1 MTIKIAI
8 AGSSGRM
15 GQMLIEAVLAQPD
28 CQLFTALD
36 RENSPAI
43 GKDAAAFLGKS
54 CGVNISADFAS
65 LAGADVLIDFT
76 RPEGTLQHL
85 AACQTHGVNMIIG
98 TTGFEEAGK
107 AAIEAAAH
115 QIAIVH
121 AYNMSAGVNLLVK
134 LLEVAAKTLNTG
146 YDIEILEM
154 HHRMK
159 VDAPSG
165 TALMLGDAVA
175 SALGRS
181 LDECAVYDRQG
192 ITGER
197 DPSSI
202 GFATLRGGDVIGDHT
217 VIFAGMGERIEIS
230 HKASNRTIYAQGSVR
245 AARFLNDK
253 KTGLFNMQD
262 VLGLSEVI

>member
-1 MTIKIAI
+1 MTNKIAI

-15 GQMLIEAVLAQPD
+15 GQMLIEAVLAQAD
-28 CQLFTALD
+28 CQLFAALD

-43 GKDAAAFLGKS
+43 GQDAAAFLGKS
-54 CGVNISADFAS
+54 CGIKISS
-65 LAGADVLIDFT
+65 ELKNLAGADVLIDFT

-85 AACQTHGVNMIIG
+85 AACQQHGVNIIIG
-98 TTGFEEAGK
+98 TTGFEEADK
-107 AAIEAAAH
+107 AAIQAAAQ

-175 SALGRS
+175 GALGRS
-181 LDECAVYDRQG
+181 LDECAVYDRHG

-202 GFATLRGGDVIGDHT
+202 GF
-217 VIFAGMGERIEIS
+217 
-230 HKASNRTIYAQGSVR
+230 
-245 AARFLNDK
+245 
-253 KTGLFNMQD
+253 
-262 VLGLSEVI
+262 

>member
-15 GQMLIEAVLAQPD
+15 GQMLIEAVLAQAD
-28 CQLFTALD
+28 CQLFAALD

-43 GKDAAAFLGKS
+43 GQDAAAFLGKS
-54 CGVNISADFAS
+54 CGIKISS
-65 LAGADVLIDFT
+65 ELKNLAGADVLIDFT

-85 AACQTHGVNMIIG
+85 AACQQHGVKMIIG
-98 TTGFEEAGK
+98 TTGFEEAGT
-107 AAIEAAAH
+107 AAIQAAAQ

-175 SALGRS
+175 GALGRS

-217 VIFAGMGERIEIS
+217 VIFAGMGERIEVS
-230 HKASNRTIYAQGSVR
+230 HKASNRTIYAQGSIR
-245 AARFLNDK
+245 AARFLNSQ

-262 VLGLSEVI
+262 VLGLT

>member
-1 MTIKIAI
+1 MSIKIAI

-15 GQMLIEAVLAQPD
+15 GRMLIEAVLAQSD
-28 CQLFTALD
+28 CQLFAALD
-36 RENSPAI
+36 RENSPAV
-43 GKDAAAFLGKS
+43 GQDASAFLGKN
-54 CGVNISADFAS
+54 CGVNISSNFEN

-76 RPEGTLQHL
+76 RPEGTPQHL
-85 AACQTHGVNMIIG
+85 VACQQHGVNMIIG
-98 TTGFEEAGK
+98 TTGFDEAGK
-107 AAIEAAAH
+107 AAIQAAADK
-115 QIAIVH
+115 IAIVH

-165 TALMLGDAVA
+165 TALMLGEAVA
-175 SALGRS
+175 DALGRN
-181 LDECAVYDRQG
+181 LADCAVYDRQG

-230 HKASNRTIYAQGSVR
+230 HKASNRNIYAQGSIR
-245 AARFLNDK
+245 AARFLTGQT
-253 KTGLFNMQD
+253 TGLFNMQD
-262 VLGLSEVI
+262 VLGLS

>member
-15 GQMLIEAVLAQPD
+15 GQMLIEAVLAQAD
-28 CQLFTALD
+28 CQLFAALD
-36 RENSPAI
+36 RENSAAI
-43 GKDAAAFLGKS
+43 GQDAAAFLGKS
-54 CGVNISADFAS
+54 CGVNISS
-65 LAGADVLIDFT
+65 ELKNLAGADVLIDFT

-85 AACQTHGVNMIIG
+85 AACQQHGVNMIIG

-107 AAIEAAAH
+107 AAIQAAAQ

-175 SALGRS
+175 GALGRS

-230 HKASNRTIYAQGSVR
+230 HKASNRTIYAQGSIR
-245 AARFLNDK
+245 AARFLNSQ

-262 VLGLSEVI
+262 VLGLT

>member
-1 MTIKIAI
+1 MSIKIAI

-15 GQMLIEAVLAQPD
+15 GRMLIEAVLAQSD
-28 CQLFTALD
+28 CQLFAALD

-43 GKDAAAFLGKS
+43 GQDASAFLGKN
-54 CGVNISADFAS
+54 CGVNICANFES
-65 LAGADVLIDFT
+65 LTGADVLIDFT

-85 AACQTHGVNMIIG
+85 MACQQYGVNMIIG

-107 AAIEAAAH
+107 TAIRAAANH
-115 QIAIVH
+115 IAIVH
-121 AYNMSAGVNLLVK
+121 AYNMSTGVNLLVK

-165 TALMLGDAVA
+165 TALMLGEAVA
-175 SALGRS
+175 GALGHQ
-181 LDECAVYDRQG
+181 LKDCAIYDRQG

-230 HKASNRTIYAQGSVR
+230 HKASNRNIYAQGSVR
-245 AARFLNDK
+245 AARFLK
-253 KTGLFNMQD
+253 GQKPGLFDMQD
-262 VLGLSEVI
+262 VLGLS

>member
-15 GQMLIEAVLAQPD
+15 GQMLIEAVLAQAD
-28 CQLFTALD
+28 CQLFVALD

-43 GKDAAAFLGKS
+43 GHDAAAFLGKS
-54 CGVNISADFAS
+54 CGIKISS
-65 LAGADVLIDFT
+65 ELKNLAGADILIDFT

-85 AACQTHGVNMIIG
+85 AACQQHGVNMIIG

-107 AAIEAAAH
+107 AAIQAAAQ

-175 SALGRS
+175 GALGRS
-181 LDECAVYDRQG
+181 LNECAVYDRQG

-230 HKASNRTIYAQGSVR
+230 HKASNRTIYAQGSIR
-245 AARFLNDK
+245 AARFLNSY
-253 KTGLFNMQD
+253 KTGLFDMQD
-262 VLGLSEVI
+262 VLGLT